1 MHRWLM
7 FSAYVAEYEDL
18 MEKTAHLVEILELE
32 NGSLSCFPW
41 GVSGYILCVGR
52 RKQADSWMAG
62 GANCD
67 RNYY

>member
-1 MHRWLM
+1 M
-7 FSAYVAEYEDL
+7 FSGQVAEYEELTLDL

-32 NGSLSCFPW
+32 NGYPSCFPW
-41 GVSGYILCVGR
+41 GVSEYILCVGR

-62 GANCD
+62 EANCD